1 MEFPFPKNARPDA
14 QPQPRCLSYS
24 RYVPIIWAEDL
35 FEYLESLE
43 YLTNKNDLEDAE
55 GKDLNFF

>member
-1 MEFPFPKNARPDA
+1 MEFRSPKKRPKTDA

-24 RYVPIIWAEDL
+24 RYVPTIWAEDL
-35 FEYLESLE
+35 FEYLELLE

-55 GKDLNFF
+55 RSEKF